1 MEVPSRRGVSR
12 IEGLA
17 GPTGRRQWPDE
28 IKARIVAESLGS
40 RARVCDAA
48 DKYGLFAWHVSQWR
62 CLSRKG
68 KLVLPG
74 DRVQMFVPLVVE
86 PVGAPDLAAV

>member
-1 MEVPSRRGVSR
+1 MRSRPALWLRAWCRGRGSV
-12 IEGLA
+12 
-17 GPTGRRQWPDE
+17 TWP
-28 IKARIVAESLGS
+28 ISM
-40 RARVCDAA
+40 A
-48 DKYGLFAWHVSQWR
+48 DKYGLFAWPVSQWR